1 MKNFISPI
9 LLVCLLAGSCDK
21 DNNSDFNLGEGIEIY
36 RTQTPYYANLD
47 QDYSQVDFDTILLE
61 NTPVLRYNHLLK
73 YDTANHKLTLAVS
86 HDSLKIGVATVYG
99 RMFVLTIDKEPVYC
113 GFYWPL
119 ISSIPCPWVFI
130 VEPYYELD
138 GLADNEIMIRFNSQH
153 YSDPRLDS
161 RLLERLKKDNK
172 LR

>member
-1 MKNFISPI
+1 MKNFSF
-9 LLVCLLAGSCDK
+9 LLICLLACSCEK
-21 DNNSDFNLGEGIEIY
+21 DNNSYYNIGEGIEIY

-61 NTPVLRYNHLLK
+61 NTPMLRYNHLLT
-73 YDTANHKLTLAVS
+73 YDTASHTLTLDIS
-86 HDSLKIGVATVYG
+86 HDSLMIGDASLYG

-113 GFYWPL
+113 GFYWLL

-130 VEPYYELD
+130 EEPYYELD
-138 GLADNEIMIRFNSQH
+138 GLADNEIRIQFNATR

-161 RLLERLKKDNK
+161 RLVERLKKDHK
-172 LR
+172 IK